1 MKILVLTSGGDAQGM
16 NRFLYQI
23 YKKFGKK
30 VYACKYGF
38 RGLIDGNFEPL
49 KNFEPF
55 KNRNQAGS
63 CIKSARCP
71 EFATVKGFK
80 KGLANAKEFD
90 WVIVLGGNGSYRGA
104 CQLSDNGVKT
114 IFVPAT
120 IDNDVDNS
128 EYSLGFHSAV
138 KACCQYIKNT
148 MPSMEAFNRCCFF
161 EVMGRHHGAIAQ
173 STALALESDFVIC
186 NEDDVDFGKMA
197 KVVKENAKREHSS
210 MIVVRENILPLSE
223 FVSKLKNACPKV
235 DIVGLRIGHFQ
246 RGFKPTKVE
255 RAMADAFAKQAIKV
269 IRKKGL
275 PSAVVSVN
283 GKILAQ

>member
-1 MKILVLTSGGDAQGM
+1 MKILVLASGGDAQGM

-23 YKKFGKK
+23 YKKFGAHA
-30 VYACKYGF
+30 YACKYGF
-38 RGLIDGNFEPL
+38 RGLMDGEIEPL
-49 KNFEPF
+49 KTFQPF
-55 KNRNQAGS
+55 KYRNQAGS

-80 KGLANAKEFD
+80 KGLENAQKFD

-161 EVMGRHHGAIAQ
+161 KVMGRHHGAIAQ
-173 STALALESDFVIC
+173 ATASALQSDFVVC
-186 NEDDVDFGKMA
+186 SEDDIDFGKMA
-197 KVVKENAKREHSS
+197 KVVKGNVKNEHST
-210 MIVVRENILPLSE
+210 MIIVRENVLPLSE
-223 FVSKLKNACPKV
+223 FVSKLKNVCQKV
-235 DIVGLRIGHFQ
+235 DILGLRIGHLQ
-246 RGFKPTKVE
+246 RGYKPTKVE
-255 RAMADAFAKQAIKV
+255 RKMADKFAKQAIKV
-269 IRKKGL
+269 ISKRGHS
-275 PSAVVSVN
+275 SAIVSVN
-283 GKILAQ
+283 GKILAE